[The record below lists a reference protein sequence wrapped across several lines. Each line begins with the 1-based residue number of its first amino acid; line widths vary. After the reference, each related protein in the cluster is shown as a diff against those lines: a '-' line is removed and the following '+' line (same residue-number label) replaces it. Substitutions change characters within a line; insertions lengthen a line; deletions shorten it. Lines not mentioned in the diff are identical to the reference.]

1 MAQFKVDLS
10 WLSKVRPAE
19 RIGTVQQESLVGQIY
34 CLQGYPPV
42 FAEALGKRKI
52 KSRVVRKMIRPI
64 AIQKARAVA
73 YVCGNVGAL
82 QQNRER

>member
-10 WLSKVRPAE
+10 WLSKVRSAE

-42 FAEALGKRKI
+42 FAEALAKRKNN
-52 KSRVVRKMIRPI
+52 SPVVRKMIRPI
-64 AIQKARAVA
+64 APQKSLAIAND
-73 YVCGNVGAL
+73 C
-82 QQNRER
+82 